1 MNLIWRNFGHI
12 ANLLVLVSYEN
23 KYHEKLSILD
33 VCGDSWICLC
43 RKTNKKE
50 VSFGEFFFCYDNG
63 VHNKGV
69 ERKKTVG
76 IKMKKITIITY
87 MLKRHLKVYVIKI

>member
-12 ANLLVLVSYEN
+12 ANLLVLVSYEDN
-23 KYHEKLSILD
+23 YHEKLSILD

-87 MLKRHLKVYVIKI
+87 MLKRHLKIYVIKI